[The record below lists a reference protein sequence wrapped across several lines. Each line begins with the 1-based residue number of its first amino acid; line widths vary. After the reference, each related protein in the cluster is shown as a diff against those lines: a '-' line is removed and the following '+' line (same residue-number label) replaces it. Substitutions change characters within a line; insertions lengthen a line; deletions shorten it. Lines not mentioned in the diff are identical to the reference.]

1 MLTDAKTCVVGYTN
15 GALAQFDFHGEQL
28 IHVVKAI
35 DVDPVGREGQVNQVR
50 AILSCTQAVACKA
63 DGRCVC

>member
-28 IHVVKAI
+28 IHVAKAI
-35 DVDPVGREGQVNQVR
+35 DVDPVGRDGQVNQVR
-50 AILSCTQAVACKA
+50 RSSSYLLVVACA
-63 DGRCVC
+63 G